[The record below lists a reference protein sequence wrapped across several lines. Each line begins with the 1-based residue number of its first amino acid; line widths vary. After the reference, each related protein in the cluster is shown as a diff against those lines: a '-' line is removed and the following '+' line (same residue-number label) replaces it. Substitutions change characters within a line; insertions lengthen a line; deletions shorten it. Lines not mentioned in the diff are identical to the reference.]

1 MSFTG
6 TRLGAGSTVWQ
17 RLQQTF
23 LRPPEPRPTQPP
35 DVAAMDDDEKRMLIV
50 RIDPTERKL
59 GIIASVLGVALALY
73 ANVPGMVSKAVVPVT
88 TVKPK
93 NGKCSPLI
101 GITDLHYSAATKSC
115 EGIYPGSHYVLPL
128 IVSLVLAIAI
138 FVTVRIGR
146 RSPLAFTMIMTGL
159 AFGSLLVLVPF
170 GAGGAWVMLRAWRTQ
185 KRGSPTAKTP
195 LPGWVA
201 PPPRG
206 TTRRAKSNGPRS
218 TRKRGAEETTSASR
232 KPPPANKR
240 YTPKTPPKKKAARTA

>member
-1 MSFTG
+1 MN
-6 TRLGAGSTVWQ
+6 
-17 RLQQTF
+17 
-23 LRPPEPRPTQPP
+23 
-35 DVAAMDDDEKRMLIV
+35 DDEKRALIV

-59 GIIASVLGVALALY
+59 GLVASVLGVALALY

-93 NGKCSPLI
+93 GGSCSPVI
-101 GITDLHYSAATKSC
+101 GITDLHYVAATKSC
-115 EGIYPGSHYVLPL
+115 EGVYPGSHYVLPL

-170 GAGGAWVMLRAWRTQ
+170 GAAGAWVMLRAWRTQ

-206 TTRRAKSNGPRS
+206 TTRRAKSSGPRT
-218 TRKRGAEETTSASR
+218 TRKRGGEEPTSTAR

-240 YTPKTPPKKKAARTA
+240 YTPKAPPKKKATRTT